1 MQVVVLAGGLATRMK
16 PLSGQVPKILFPV
29 AGKPFLDRQLA
40 LLVQGGATQVL
51 LCVRHLAEKVE
62 AHLASSP
69 PPLPVTL
76 SDDGE
81 QAAGTGGALIR
92 ALENGHLDPNFIVM
106 YGDSYL
112 PIDLSPLSARHL
124 ASGLPATMA
133 VLENHGRWDASNC
146 VVEGQRVVRYQKIA
160 DPAQRPSEMRWIDYG
175 ATALDRAWVES
186 WPRTLPADLSAPLT
200 RLAQDG
206 KLGAFTVTERFY
218 EIGSPAGLAEL
229 EAYLKA
235 QRGPGAP

>member
-1 MQVVVLAGGLATRMK
+1 LQVVVLAGGLATRMK
-16 PLSGQVPKILFPV
+16 PLSGLLPKILFPV
-29 AGKPFLDRQLA
+29 AGRPFLDRQLD
-40 LLVQGGATQVL
+40 LLVRGGATKVL
-51 LCVRHLAEKVE
+51 LCVRHLAHMVE
-62 AHLASSP
+62 AHLAASP

-92 ALENGHLDPNFIVM
+92 ALERGQLEPHFVVM

-112 PIDLSPLSARHL
+112 PVDLRPLLAQHL

-133 VLENHGRWDASNC
+133 VLENDGRWDASNC
-146 VVEGQRVVRYQKIA
+146 VVEGQRVVRYEKIE
-160 DPAQRPSEMRWIDYG
+160 DPAQRPPQMRWIDYG

-186 WPRTLPADLSAPLT
+186 WPRTLPADLSTPLT
-200 RLAQDG
+200 RLSMDG

-229 EAYLKA
+229 EAYL
-235 QRGPGAP
+235 GASL